1 VIIGTLVSLPGRR
14 LLATA
19 VALWWFGFAAAVAV
33 ADALPDSTWVALKPL
48 PGQGRS
54 PIFALAVDPSNNQ
67 VVVAANSQDALLR
80 TTNGGATWTTVHAG
94 KSTVNAVSFSPFTTG
109 VVLAGTRGGG
119 ALVSRDSG
127 ATWSAAAGLEGR
139 NVRVFAFAL
148 ALVLA
153 GTDNG
158 VYSSPDGRTW
168 TATALPSRN
177 ISALA
182 VQAVHEPVRLIAGT
196 DKPATGGTLPL
207 FQSLDGGATWK
218 QFNPP
223 LSGTMT
229 TRLATGPLPPTGN
242 IRPLLVGTNT
252 GLFFST
258 DNGSTFSPLSG
269 GGLLPTTDYT
279 LADFITKHHDRFY
292 VASDGGGS
300 GSGGLWRTN
309 DSGLTFGSLMP
320 PQPSVTALAVSN
332 DEQPTLYVAG
342 FQPATHT
349 ASLWT
354 YHDTGGTPI
363 GPAGFTSATP
373 AAASAARAPERSLA
387 IQILSSPQLPYIG
400 LGLGALAVVLTAI
413 AAHLRGRYR

>member
-1 VIIGTLVSLPGRR
+1 MIIGSLVSLPGRR

-19 VALWWFGFAAAVAV
+19 VALWWMGFAAVVVIAG
-33 ADALPDSTWVALKPL
+33 ALPDSTWVALKPL

-54 PIFALAVDPSNNQ
+54 AIFAVAVDPANNQ
-67 VVVAANSQDALLR
+67 VVVAANSQNALLR
-80 TTNGGATWTTVHAG
+80 TTNGGSSWTSVHAG
-94 KSTVNAVSFSPFTTG
+94 KSTVNTVSFSPFTPG
-109 VVLAGTRGGG
+109 LVLAGTRGGG
-119 ALVSRDSG
+119 AFVSRDG
-127 ATWSAAAGLEGR
+127 GVTWSAAGGLENR

-148 ALVLA
+148 TMVLA
-153 GTDNG
+153 GTDAG

-168 TATALPSRN
+168 TATALTNRN

-182 VQAVHEPVRLIAGT
+182 VEAAHEPVRVIAGT
-196 DKPATGGTLPL
+196 DAPAVGGTLPL

-229 TRLATGPLPPTGN
+229 TRLAAGPLPPTGN

-258 DNGSTFSPLSG
+258 DNGSTFTPLSG

-279 LADFITKHHDRFY
+279 QVAFITTHHDRFY

-309 DSGLTFGSLMP
+309 DSGQTFAFLVP
-320 PQPSVTALAVSN
+320 PQLSITALAVSN

-342 FQPATHT
+342 YQPATHT
-349 ASLWT
+349 ATLWT
-354 YHDTGGTPI
+354 YHDTGGTPV
-363 GPAGFTSATP
+363 GPAGATPSAT
-373 AAASAARAPERSLA
+373 AASIIRAPDRSTVM
-387 IQILSSPQLPYIG
+387 QILSSPQLPYIG